1 MKSKVDSVIFWII
14 CFILFFAPIGYGSV
28 SPAHLSII
36 LLLVF
41 IICLAWLFDTWKN
54 AELRFNDSPLQLPIL
69 GVILIGVLQIVPIGY
84 VKFESLPVNAV
95 YSLSYDP
102 YQTRLAVI
110 RLCIFLIFFA
120 AVLTFVR
127 DQRKVKTIAF
137 LVVVLGAIFGFLG
150 ILQQLTDPQTIFG
163 IRTVRDAIPFGTFVN
178 RHHFASFMMMSVAL
192 AFGIVYGGNIAS
204 DKKLLIWIPIIIMIL
219 AIIMTGSRGG
229 LLSLLVTL
237 IFILIMTRIHRRE
250 RAPLLRRENNVSTS
264 KFGLSLPLMGLVM
277 VFVVLGLVFFIGAD
291 QWLAR
296 SLGLQIQEDV
306 SGGRFHFWY
315 IAWRIFLDH
324 PILGTGLDSFATMFQ
339 QYDTWNGRFRVE
351 RAHNEYLQTLSDSG
365 IIGFVCVSAFIYLLF
380 KRGLRLISC
389 ERDNLS
395 RGIAIGALAG
405 CLGILIHSF
414 FDFPLRTN
422 SNAFYF
428 LLLAALASEPVEHS
442 SRMEISGGH

>member
-41 IICLAWLFDTWKN
+41 IICLAWLFDSWRN
-54 AELRFNDSPLQLPIL
+54 AGLRFNDNPLQLPIL
-69 GVILIGVLQIVPIGY
+69 GLILVGVLQILPIGY
-84 VKFESLPVNAV
+84 MKFESLPVNAI

-102 YQTRLAVI
+102 YQTRFAVV
-110 RLCIFLIFFA
+110 RLCIFLVFFA
-120 AVLTFVR
+120 ALLTFVR
-127 DQRKVKTIAF
+127 DQRKIKTIAF
-137 LVVVLGAIFGFLG
+137 LVVILGAIFGFLG

-204 DKKLLIWIPIIIMIL
+204 DKKLLIWIPITIMIL
-219 AIIMTGSRGG
+219 AVIMTGSRGAF
-229 LLSLLVTL
+229 LSLLVTL
-237 IFILIMTRIHRRE
+237 IFILIMTRMHIRK
-250 RAPLLRRENNVSTS
+250 ENNASIS
-264 KFGLSLPLMGLVM
+264 KFGLSLPLMGLVL
-277 VFVVLGLVFFIGAD
+277 VFIVLGLVFFIGAD

-296 SLGLQIQEDV
+296 SLGLQVQEDV

-351 RAHNEYLQTLSDSG
+351 RAHNEYLQTLSDTG
-365 IIGFVCVSAFIYLLF
+365 IIGFICISLFIYLLF
-380 KRGLRLISC
+380 RKSFRVIRSEQNDLFRS
-389 ERDNLS
+389 
-395 RGIAIGALAG
+395 IAIGALAG

-428 LLLAALASEPVEHS
+428 LVLAALASEPVEHS
-442 SRMEISGGH
+442 SKMEISGGH

>member
-14 CFILFFAPIGYGSV
+14 RFILLFAPIAYGSV
-28 SPAHLSII
+28 SAAHLSII

-41 IICLAWLFDTWKN
+41 IICLAWLFDTWRN

-69 GVILIGVLQIVPIGY
+69 GLILIGALQMLPIGY

-102 YQTRLAVI
+102 YQTRLAVV

-120 AVLTFVR
+120 AILTFVR

-137 LVVVLGAIFGFLG
+137 LVVVLGAVFGFLG

-192 AFGIVYGGNIAS
+192 AFGIVYGGNIPS
-204 DKKLLIWIPIIIMIL
+204 DEKLLIWIPIIIMIL

-237 IFILIMTRIHRRE
+237 IFILIVTRMHIRKE
-250 RAPLLRRENNVSTS
+250 DDVLIS
-264 KFGLSLPLMGLVM
+264 KFGLSLPLLGLLL
-277 VFVVLGLVFFIGAD
+277 VFIVLGLVFFIGAD

-365 IIGFVCVSAFIYLLF
+365 IIGFACVSAFIYLLF

-389 ERDNLS
+389 ERDYLF

-405 CLGILIHSF
+405 CLGVLIHSF

>member
-14 CFILFFAPIGYGSV
+14 CFILLFAPIAYGSV
-28 SPAHLSII
+28 SAAHLSII

-41 IICLAWLFDTWKN
+41 IICLAWLFDTWRN

-69 GVILIGVLQIVPIGY
+69 GLILIGALQMLPIGY

-102 YQTRLAVI
+102 YQTRLAVV

-120 AVLTFVR
+120 AILTFVR

-192 AFGIVYGGNIAS
+192 AFGIVYGGNISS

-237 IFILIMTRIHRRE
+237 IFILIVTRMHIRK
-250 RAPLLRRENNVSTS
+250 ENNVSTG
-264 KFGLSLPLMGLVM
+264 KFGLSLPLLGLVL
-277 VFVVLGLVFFIGAD
+277 VFIVLGLVFFIGAD

-380 KRGLRLISC
+380 KRGLRVISC
-389 ERDNLS
+389 ERDDLF

>member
-1 MKSKVDSVIFWII
+1 V
-14 CFILFFAPIGYGSV
+14 
-28 SPAHLSII
+28 
-36 LLLVF
+36 LVF
-41 IICLAWLFDTWKN
+41 I
-54 AELRFNDSPLQLPIL
+54 
-69 GVILIGVLQIVPIGY
+69 
-84 VKFESLPVNAV
+84 
-95 YSLSYDP
+95 
-102 YQTRLAVI
+102 
-110 RLCIFLIFFA
+110 
-120 AVLTFVR
+120 
-127 DQRKVKTIAF
+127 
-137 LVVVLGAIFGFLG
+137 
-150 ILQQLTDPQTIFG
+150 
-163 IRTVRDAIPFGTFVN
+163 
-178 RHHFASFMMMSVAL
+178 
-192 AFGIVYGGNIAS
+192 
-204 DKKLLIWIPIIIMIL
+204 
-219 AIIMTGSRGG
+219 
-229 LLSLLVTL
+229 
-237 IFILIMTRIHRRE
+237 
-250 RAPLLRRENNVSTS
+250 
-264 KFGLSLPLMGLVM
+264 
-277 VFVVLGLVFFIGAD
+277 VLGLVFFIGAD

-380 KRGLRLISC
+380 KRGLRVISC
-389 ERDNLS
+389 ERDDLF

-405 CLGILIHSF
+405 CLGVLIHSF